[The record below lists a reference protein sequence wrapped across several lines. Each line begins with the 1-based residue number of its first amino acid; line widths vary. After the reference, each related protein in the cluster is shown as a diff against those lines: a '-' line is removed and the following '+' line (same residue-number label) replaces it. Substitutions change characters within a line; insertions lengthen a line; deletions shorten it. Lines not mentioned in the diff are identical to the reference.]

1 MLYGL
6 NKNTYDDLLQ
16 KYLSMILTTLIAKSI
31 FLEKKSPLFL
41 VLRGFQNFM
50 FSVVDQFR
58 FYIHQL
64 VEYLKK
70 AQGSFCFC
78 LVFNLNREEC
88 ENGLCGFGHDTSC
101 HSREA

>member
-1 MLYGL
+1 MFMLYGL
-6 NKNTYDDLLQ
+6 NKSTYDDLLQ

-31 FLEKKSPLFL
+31 FLEQKKIPLFL

-70 AQGSFCFC
+70 AATRIILFLF
-78 LVFNLNREEC
+78 
-88 ENGLCGFGHDTSC
+88 GFQF
-101 HSREA
+101 E

>member
-1 MLYGL
+1 MFMLYGL

-16 KYLSMILTTLIAKSI
+16 KYFSMILTTLVAKSI
-31 FLEKKSPLFL
+31 FFFKKKIPLL
-41 VLRGFQNFM
+41 SSEVQNFM

-70 AQGSFCFC
+70 AATRIILFLF
-78 LVFNLNREEC
+78 
-88 ENGLCGFGHDTSC
+88 GFQF
-101 HSREA
+101 E